1 VRMPYGP
8 RTNRRLRRRAIELL
22 DDELERIRL
31 LGPAGVRE
39 MADHSP
45 LDAARE
51 ELTVTARVDDE
62 GERLLVLV
70 EVWSGRRVFATGGFA
85 MLADGSTVTP
95 H

>member
-1 VRMPYGP
+1 MRSGP

-22 DDELERIRL
+22 GDELERIAA
-31 LGPAGVRE
+31 LGFAGVRE
-39 MADHSP
+39 LAGHSP
-45 LDAARE
+45 LDAARD
-51 ELTVTARVDDE
+51 ELTVSARVDDE

-85 MLADGSTVTP
+85 MLPDGSTATP

>member
-1 VRMPYGP
+1 MPGP
-8 RTNRRLRRRAIELL
+8 RTNRRLRRRAIHLL
-22 DDELERIRL
+22 DDELERIRAV
-31 LGPAGVRE
+31 GPQGVRD
-39 MADHSP
+39 MAAHSP

-85 MLADGSTVTP
+85 MLPDGSTHTP

>member
-1 VRMPYGP
+1 MPGP
-8 RTNRRLRRRAIELL
+8 RTTRRLRRRAIKLL
-22 DDELERIRL
+22 DDELERIRA
-31 LGPAGVRE
+31 LGFDGVRA
-39 MADHSP
+39 MAAHSP

-62 GERLLVLV
+62 EHRLLVLV

-85 MLADGSTVTP
+85 MLPDGSTETP

>member
-1 VRMPYGP
+1 MQ
-8 RTNRRLRRRAIELL
+8 LL
-22 DDELERIRL
+22 DDELDRIRAV
-31 LGPAGVRE
+31 GPDGVRE
-39 MADHSP
+39 MAAHSP

-62 GERLLVLV
+62 GGRLMVLV

-85 MLADGSTVTP
+85 MLPDGTIHTP

>member
-1 VRMPYGP
+1 VAGP
-8 RTNRRLRRRAIELL
+8 RTNRRLRRRAMQLL
-22 DDELERIRL
+22 DDELERIRGV
-31 LGPAGVRE
+31 GPAGVRE
-39 MADHSP
+39 MAAHSP
-45 LDAARE
+45 LDAARD

-85 MLADGSTVTP
+85 MLPDGSTHTP

>member
-1 VRMPYGP
+1 MRPGP

-22 DDELERIRL
+22 DDELERIRA

-39 MADHSP
+39 LAAHSP
-45 LDAARE
+45 LDAARD

-70 EVWSGRRVFATGGFA
+70 EIWSGRRVFATGGFA
-85 MLADGSTVTP
+85 MLPDGSTVTP

>member
-1 VRMPYGP
+1 MAIGP
-8 RTNRRLRRRAIELL
+8 RTNRRLRRRAMELL
-22 DDELERIRL
+22 DDELGRIRA

-39 MADHSP
+39 MAAHSP
-45 LDAARE
+45 LDAARD

-70 EVWSGRRVFATGGFA
+70 EIWSGRRVFATGGFA
-85 MLADGSTVTP
+85 MLPDGSTVTP

>member
-1 VRMPYGP
+1 MPGFAA

-22 DDELERIRL
+22 DHELERIRAI
-31 LGPAGVRE
+31 GPAGVRE
-39 MADHSP
+39 MAPHSP
-45 LDAARE
+45 LDAARD

-85 MLADGSTVTP
+85 MFPDGTTYTP
-95 H
+95 D